1 MNLDRYDLPLATASD
16 RAAAFYRDGV
26 DRLLSAWNGAPRLS
40 TPPSPKIR
48 TSRSRTSRVP
58 ASTNEHGRGAAR
70 TLAAQA
76 RQLSQRASA
85 RERAHVEIIA
95 AAIEGRPKIALAGAE
110 QHLEE
115 YPRDALVLSL
125 LLGAFGLYAFSGR
138 ADHDAARVAICERH
152 IDHYGEDWWFLSY
165 LGWSHT
171 EAGHSGRWS
180 SITERSLRCGPKT
193 PMRHMGFPMPSS
205 SRATRERP

>member
-1 MNLDRYDLPLATASD
+1 MDLDRYDLPLATASD

-26 DRLLSAWNGAPRLS
+26 DRLLSAWNGAAEAFDAAIAEDPDFALAHIARAR
-40 TPPSPKIR
+40 IHQM
-48 TSRSRTSRVP
+48 
-58 ASTNEHGRGAAR
+58 NMEGAQAR

-85 RERAHVEIIA
+85 RERAHVEITA

-115 YPRDALVLSL
+115 YPRDALAISGPVEASPN
-125 LLGAFGLYAFSGR
+125 GRFDCGL
-138 ADHDAARVAICERH
+138 
-152 IDHYGEDWWFLSY
+152 
-165 LGWSHT
+165 
-171 EAGHSGRWS
+171 
-180 SITERSLRCGPKT
+180 KT

-205 SRATRERP
+205 SRATPKAAAFSPPG

>member
-1 MNLDRYDLPLATASD
+1 MNRDRYALPLPTASD
-16 RAAAFYRDGV
+16 RAAALYRDGV
-26 DRLLSAWNGAPRLS
+26 DRLLSAWNRAAEAFDAAIAEDPDFALAHIARARIHQMNMEGAQ
-40 TPPSPKIR
+40 
-48 TSRSRTSRVP
+48 
-58 ASTNEHGRGAAR
+58 AR

-76 RQLSQRASA
+76 RQLSQRASV
-85 RERAHVEIIA
+85 RERAHVEITA
-95 AAIEGRPKIALAGAE
+95 AAIEGRPTVALAGAE

-152 IDHYGEDWWFLSY
+152 TGDYGEDWWFLSY

-171 EAGHSGRWS
+171 EAGDASIGRAL
-180 SITERSLRCGPKT
+180 TERAFPLRPANANAAHGL
-193 PMRHMGFPMPSS
+193 
-205 SRATRERP
+205 